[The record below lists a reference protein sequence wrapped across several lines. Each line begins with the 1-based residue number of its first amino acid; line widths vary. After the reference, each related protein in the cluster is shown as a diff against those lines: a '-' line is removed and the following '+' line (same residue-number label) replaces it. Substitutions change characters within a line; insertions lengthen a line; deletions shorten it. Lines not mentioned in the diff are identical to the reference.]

1 MIEKELLWVHALDE
15 VFSSSGRIG
24 CSHDALKDT
33 MFSLIDEMLLRV
45 YYVYKKSPKKCREI
59 NDIITDLQ
67 EYIQFMSVGIRFV
80 RSSGS

>member
-1 MIEKELLWVHALDE
+1 MHWMRCLAQRVELAVN
-15 VFSSSGRIG
+15 
-24 CSHDALKDT
+24 DALKDT
-33 MFSLIDEMLLRV
+33 MFILIDEMLLRL

-67 EYIQFMSVGIRFV
+67 EYIKFVSVGIRPV